1 MDKKTFMKKL
11 AIWVAVVAALVIA
24 VIGLCFGKVIEGS
37 LFAEVMKWVVVGAGV
52 IVILE
57 VFTFTIGQLIWDFNV
72 RKKE

>member
-1 MDKKTFMKKL
+1 MDKRTFMKKL
-11 AIWVAVVAALVIA
+11 AIWVAVVAAVIIA